1 MRLSSYRVSSRAR
14 RRSGLA
20 ALRTLLGKGRLVRL
34 GYALWPCSPSRL
46 TPDGLAGVARQ
57 ALDEPGVEWEP
68 TEAERAYDEGL
79 STQIPVKLG
88 RPPKAA
94 SRVKV
99 LIIMHVG
106 TYITSSRETAQEA

>member
-1 MRLSSYRVSSRAR
+1 M
-14 RRSGLA
+14 
-20 ALRTLLGKGRLVRL
+20 
-34 GYALWPCSPSRL
+34 
-46 TPDGLAGVARQ
+46 
-57 ALDEPGVEWEP
+57 EWEP

>member
-1 MRLSSYRVSSRAR
+1 M
-14 RRSGLA
+14 
-20 ALRTLLGKGRLVRL
+20 
-34 GYALWPCSPSRL
+34 
-46 TPDGLAGVARQ
+46 
-57 ALDEPGVEWEP
+57 EWEP

-79 STQIPVKLG
+79 STQIPVKPG